1 MLKLGIE
8 AEKDLKA
15 RESTYLLL
23 DLVCKVIFWLCRCH
37 ASVQAVPFF
46 FFFPSDCVFYSL
58 AQLVCDS
65 SQRVFVL
72 IFVTLL
78 FSRLYLCLDRQR
90 LSVPYNGRVR
100 IVFSL
105 RFAQKRLSRGL
116 QGMVNVNGLDKK
128 VFLHSLRLLNNSY
141 LPVRVCHR

>member
-1 MLKLGIE
+1 MIL
-8 AEKDLKA
+8 
-15 RESTYLLL
+15 
-23 DLVCKVIFWLCRCH
+23 
-37 ASVQAVPFF
+37 
-46 FFFPSDCVFYSL
+46 
-58 AQLVCDS
+58 
-65 SQRVFVL
+65 QRVFVL
-72 IFVTLL
+72 IFVTLV